1 MTEQSLTPVTATDL
15 APVTAANEPV
25 YYLGGIPL
33 PSHVNVIDYATNV
46 ANQLMA
52 VINDKEEELIANI
65 QGNRYPRVEVWLT
78 CAALLQM
85 SVREVSCELTEDGRG
100 YIALVEVVRLADGM
114 MVCRGSALCHR
125 DEKAWA
131 RRDEYAVRSMAVT
144 RAAGKAMRVGFAWII
159 TLAGL
164 EPTPAEEMP
173 DYQPPK
179 KQAERVQPVR
189 QAAPRRAPTAQ
200 TPARDDDPIPA
211 DYTPVPEEDFELAP
225 QRPEKPAAKSSRGGG
240 GKRSAFTKVK
250 SQSMGGY
257 GSDAQIGR
265 ACAVVNQAFGRGM
278 SDAQIEKVL
287 VDAGVVNS
295 ETGEADLRYWPDR
308 DTYDRLLDNK
318 RGVFNKF
325 GAEEDMQSTNQRIP
339 AADDFDD
346 SIPF

>member
-15 APVTAANEPV
+15 APVTVANEPV
-25 YYLGGIPL
+25 YYLGGIVL
-33 PSHVNVIDYATNV
+33 PSHNNVIEYAAQVADQLKGVIVDRGLVLNV
-46 ANQLMA
+46 KG
-52 VINDKEEELIANI
+52 KE
-65 QGNRYPRVEVWLT
+65 YVTVEGWET
-78 CAALLQM
+78 CAALLM
-85 SVREVSCELTEDGRG
+85 CGLREVSCELTDDGQG
-100 YIALVEVVRLADGM
+100 YIATVEVTRLTDGM
-114 MVCRGSALCHR
+114 VVSRGSALCHR
-125 DEKAWA
+125 DEKRWGNA
-131 RRDEYAVRSMAVT
+131 DEYAVRSMAVT
-144 RAAGKAMRVGFAWII
+144 RAIGKACRVSFSWIVK
-159 TLAGL
+159 LAGY
-164 EPTPAEEMP
+164 EATPAEEMMSEKI
-173 DYQPPK
+173 QG
-179 KQAERVQPVR
+179 QAERVQPVR
-189 QAAPRRAPTAQ
+189 QAAPRRAPTAR

-225 QRPEKPAAKSSRGGG
+225 QRPEKPAAKPSRGGG
-240 GKRSAFTKVK
+240 GKQRSAFTKVK

-287 VDAGVVNS
+287 VAAGVVNS

-346 SIPF
+346 DIPFN